1 MNQSAMIGAR
11 IRALRQERNMT
22 LKQLAEESGLSVGFL
37 SQLER
42 GISSVAIDLLAQLAD
57 ILDVSLQSFFDLSQE
72 TDPVV
77 HGFDLRSQPISP
89 QIIQYVLSHNVS
101 AFDILPRLFVLQPMP
116 DVLREEDI
124 KPYSHAGEEFAYVLE
139 GIVTV
144 LLEGQ
149 RHTLYPG
156 DSIQIR
162 SNASHNWF
170 NLTNRTA
177 RLLTVNVPNPF
188 GAGVPDDQKEALPL

>member
-1 MNQSAMIGAR
+1 MNQSAMIGAH

-57 ILDVSLQSFFDLSQE
+57 ILGVSLQSFFDLSQDA
-72 TDPVV
+72 DPVV
-77 HGFDLRSQPISP
+77 HGFDLRSQPVGP

-101 AFDILPRLFVLQPMP
+101 AFEMLPRLFILQPMP
-116 DVLREEDI
+116 GGASEAI
-124 KPYSHAGEEFAYVLE
+124 TPYSHAGEEFAYVLE

-149 RHTLYPG
+149 RYTLYPG

-162 SNASHNWF
+162 SGALHNWF
-170 NLTNRTA
+170 NLTGHTA
-177 RLLTVNVPNPF
+177 KLLTVNVPNPF
-188 GAGVPDDQKEALPL
+188 GAGAPDDRKEALPL